1 MRRLYLIIF
10 LVVILFAA
18 SCRRAAYQ
26 IVYPSLNDGRYD
38 SEFPYR
44 NSSEEL
50 EVISQSVKKIYCLVE
65 YNRYHFDA
73 SQVMSRTKLQE
84 QRLNRTAQA
93 KSFSN
98 ESVHGTATI
107 IQNEN
112 NKVVAITCAH
122 VVDYPDTIFSYFLDA
137 QNQETMFLESVSI
150 KRKQN
155 NFIRDLPGSGEL
167 DIIISDQEHDIA
179 FLGNTFENVSPS
191 ANPVFAY
198 PVGTSKDLEW
208 GSFVYIMG
216 YPAGYQMVTR
226 GIVSNPKHNKKDEF
240 IVDALFNQGI
250 SGGIVLAVR
259 DGVPNFEL
267 VGLARS
273 VSASYKNVLKPLHE
287 SHQEVYNPDIP
298 YQGDL
303 YVKVEKEIN
312 YGITF
317 TISIQSVRDLYLQNR
332 NVFIARGYNL
342 DGFFEN

>member
-1 MRRLYLIIF
+1 MRYYHLIIA
-10 LVVILFAA
+10 LLLILISI
-18 SCRRAAYQ
+18 SCRRTAYQ

-44 NSSEEL
+44 NSSDEL
-50 EVISQSVKKIYCLVE
+50 EVISHSVKKIYCLVE

-73 SQVMSRTKLQE
+73 TQAVSRTKLHD

-93 KSFSN
+93 KSYSN

-107 IQNEN
+107 IYNEN
-112 NKVVAITCAH
+112 NKVVVITCAH
-122 VVDYPDTIFSYFLDA
+122 VVDYPDTLFSYFLDA
-137 QNQETMFLESVSI
+137 QNQETEFLESVSI
-150 KRKQN
+150 KKKQN
-155 NFIRDLPGSGEL
+155 NFIRELPDSGEL
-167 DIIISDQEHDIA
+167 EIIITDQEHDIA
-179 FLGNTFENVSPS
+179 FLGNTFENPSPS
-191 ANPVFAY
+191 NPVFAY
-198 PVGTSKDLEW
+198 PVGISKDLEW

-267 VGLARS
+267 VGLARA
-273 VSASYKNVLKPLHE
+273 VSANYKNVLKPQNE
-287 SHQEVYNPDIP
+287 SHQEVYNPNIP

-303 YVKVEKEIN
+303 FVKVEKEIN

-317 TISIQSVRDLYLQNR
+317 TISIQSVRELYIQNR
-332 NVFIARGYNL
+332 NIFTAKGYNL